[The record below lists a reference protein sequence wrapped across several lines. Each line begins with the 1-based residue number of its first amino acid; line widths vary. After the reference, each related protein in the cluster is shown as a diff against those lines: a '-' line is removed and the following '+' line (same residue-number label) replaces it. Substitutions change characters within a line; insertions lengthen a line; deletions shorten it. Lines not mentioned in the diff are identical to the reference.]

1 MNSDAL
7 KKAVDK
13 FNLFIDKLKQDK
25 KALSIVFIGLL
36 GLFLIT
42 FSGFSSDDETQDAVI
57 EVNSSSD
64 VYITNEELTTQLVAL
79 LEQIDGAGTVSAMIT
94 FDSSEEYVYA
104 YDYSEDYE
112 QDDDS
117 SSTKYESQYIIINND
132 SNEDGLVI
140 KSIYPTVRGVAI
152 VCDGADNAVVKSRII
167 STVSALFDISQTK
180 ISVAQVA
187 Q

>member
-1 MNSDAL
+1 M
-7 KKAVDK
+7 VC
-13 FNLFIDKLKQDK
+13 
-25 KALSIVFIGLL
+25 
-36 GLFLIT
+36 LFLIT
-42 FSGFSSDDETQDAVI
+42 FSGFTSDDEAQESVLD
-57 EVNSSSD
+57 VNSSAD
-64 VYITNEELTTQLVAL
+64 VYITNEELTMQLVEL
-79 LEQIDGAGTVSAMIT
+79 LEKIEGAGQVSAMIT
-94 FDSSEEYVYA
+94 FESSEEYVYA
-104 YDYSEDYE
+104 YDYSEDYD

-117 SSTKYESQYIIINND
+117 SSNKYESQYIIINDD
-132 SNEDGLVI
+132 SNETGLII